1 MPLCLFLVGP
11 LHISQV
17 ELFQRTIP
25 FQGRH
30 RRRRHRHFPKELA
43 ALAFVPD
50 DLLFFLVSVGF
61 DGFWWGISRSAPQNH
76 SREVSF
82 QEVNEDEAS
91 NFFAAYFL
99 EGRWNGLLLGT
110 EYLAK
115 LSLKTTPLASLSFS
129 SYFFAHP
136 ILLLCSSPSDFM
148 ALAKDGVLV
157 CYVSRREHSCLKINF

>member
-25 FQGRH
+25 FQGRQ
-30 RRRRHRHFPKELA
+30 RRRRHRHFPKKLA

-50 DLLFFLVSVGF
+50 DLLFFQVSVGF

-115 LSLKTTPLASLSFS
+115 LSLKTTPSC
-129 SYFFAHP
+129 FFVLFL
-136 ILLLCSSPSDFM
+136 LLLCSSHLTSLLIP
-148 ALAKDGVLV
+148 LWLHGIGKRWR
-157 CYVSRREHSCLKINF
+157 SRLLCFEARTQLFEN